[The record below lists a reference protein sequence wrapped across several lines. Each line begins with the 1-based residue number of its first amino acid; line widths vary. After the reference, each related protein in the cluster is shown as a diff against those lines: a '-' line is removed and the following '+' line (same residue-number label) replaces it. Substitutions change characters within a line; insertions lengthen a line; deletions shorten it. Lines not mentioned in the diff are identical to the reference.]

1 MPTDISSL
9 PETFIVKIDALTTE
23 GQGIARI
30 SGLEKESSLNAG
42 SKGESSRIAGPEGEN
57 SGITGPAGEST
68 RGLTIF
74 CDGLLPGEEAEIR
87 IVSQKKNYAIAECVN
102 LITAAPERIEPF
114 CPVYDAC
121 GGCTLQHLTYEEQL
135 RVKREH
141 VVSCLTRIGK
151 QPADTIEALTRPTLG
166 MDSPYDYRNHM
177 QYPVGETVTKAPA
190 PAAAPATVSTE
201 AASTEVSSTEAALSA
216 DAASDSASE
225 GTAAS
230 DADTSAV
237 AAASSDAAPRDLK
250 IGLYGKKSHNIVPHN
265 TCRLAHPACETVR
278 KMTERFLLEK
288 GITGYDESTGFGFLR
303 HLIVRVGCQTGE
315 IMVILVVNSTPDKE
329 LTFPVKEYVEMISYR
344 LEKDRKRLARA
355 QQDADITAAAPE
367 KPWKLKSLWL
377 NYNPTGARQGQVVSF
392 RQQNQKLLWGTPQ
405 ISDRIGTNKYVISPL
420 SFFQVNP
427 IQTEKLYD
435 TVRDF
440 ALGNLTP
447 AQVAAMPTTA
457 EITITSI
464 LDLYCGAGTIGL
476 HLARHTAQLVGV
488 ESNEGA
494 ILDARKNAAQ
504 NGASQATF
512 IAAKVEEVP
521 RSEIPYHPTLVILDP
536 PRKGSDPAM
545 LAKILVLNPEK
556 IIYVSCDPAT
566 LGRDIAVLT
575 AGEYQIKAIQP
586 VDMFPWTFHVETVV
600 LMSRT

>member
-9 PETFIVKIDALTTE
+9 PETFTVKIDALTTE

-30 SGLEKESSLNAG
+30 SGLEKETSLNAG
-42 SKGESSRIAGPEGEN
+42 STGETSRIAGSEGEN
-57 SGITGPAGEST
+57 PGITGPEGEST

-74 CDGLLPGEEAEIR
+74 CDGLLPTEEAEIR
-87 IVSQKKNYAIAECVN
+87 IVSQKKNYAIAECVR

-141 VVSCLTRIGK
+141 VVSCLTRIGR

-177 QYPVGETVTKAPA
+177 QYPVGETVTQAPVTA
-190 PAAAPATVSTE
+190 AVAAAGSAE
-201 AASTEVSSTEAALSA
+201 AAPSA
-216 DAASDSASE
+216 DAADSSSQVSAASDTDTLAV
-225 GTAAS
+225 TAAS
-230 DADTSAV
+230 PDT
-237 AAASSDAAPRDLK
+237 APRDLK

-288 GITGYDESTGFGFLR
+288 GITGYDESTGFGLLR

-329 LTFPVKEYVEMISYR
+329 LTFPVKEYVDMISYR

-405 ISDRIGTNKYVISPL
+405 ISDRIGANKYVISPL

-566 LGRDIAVLT
+566 LGRDIAVLA
-575 AGEYQIKAIQP
+575 AGEYKITAIQP
-586 VDMFPWTFHVETVV
+586 VDMFPWTGHVEAIV
-600 LMSRT
+600 LMTRSGSGDKK

>member
-1 MPTDISSL
+1 MPNDISSQ
-9 PETFIVKIDALTTE
+9 PETYNVKIESLTTE

-30 SGLEKESSLNAG
+30 FGLDG
-42 SKGESSRIAGPEGEN
+42 D
-57 SGITGPAGEST
+57 ST
-68 RGLTIF
+68 RGLTVF
-74 CDGLLPGEEAEIR
+74 CEGLLPGEEAEIR
-87 IVSQKKNYAIAECVN
+87 IVSQKKNYAIAECVR
-102 LITAAPERIEPF
+102 LITTSSERIEPY

-121 GGCTLQHLTYEEQL
+121 GGCTLQHVNYAEQL
-135 RVKREH
+135 RIKREH

-151 QPADTIEALTRPTLG
+151 QPADTIETLTRQTIG
-166 MDSPYDYRNHM
+166 MDYPYDYRNHM
-177 QYPVGETVTKAPA
+177 QYPVGETV
-190 PAAAPATVSTE
+190 S
-201 AASTEVSSTEAALSA
+201 AASAAQSAVSA
-216 DAASDSASE
+216 DAANQ
-225 GTAAS
+225 TP
-230 DADTSAV
+230 
-237 AAASSDAAPRDLK
+237 AASSETAAESAAPADAIAPASVAAPRDLK

-278 KMTERFLLEK
+278 KITERFCLEK
-288 GITGYDESTGFGFLR
+288 GITGYDENTGFGFLR

-329 LTFPVKEYVEMISYR
+329 LTFSIKEYVEMISFR
-344 LEKDRKRLARA
+344 LEKDRKRIARA
-355 QQDADITAAAPE
+355 QQDADITATAPE

-392 RQQNQKLLWGTPQ
+392 RPQNQKLLWGVPQ
-405 ISDRIGTNKYVISPL
+405 ISDRIGANKYVISPL

-427 IQTEKLYD
+427 LQTEKLYD

-447 AQVAAMPTTA
+447 AQVAAMPSTA

-504 NGASQATF
+504 NGAAHAAF

-536 PRKGSDPAM
+536 PRKGSDPTM

-575 AGEYQIKAIQP
+575 AGEYKITAIQP
-586 VDMFPWTFHVETVV
+586 VDMFPWTGHVETVV
-600 LMSRT
+600 LMSREEQTKG